1 MAAIKFNSLTF
12 DLKDLLL
19 ICGFVAGYF
28 NFKSEQKEM
37 YNELKLEIK
46 QIVTDNKV
54 QEVKVNARFDAMLN
68 KQTSQKETDNKNMI
82 NFIAVVHENR
92 LQIIKKRLVKFRLV

>member
-1 MAAIKFNSLTF
+1 MAIKFNSLTF

-37 YNELKLEIK
+37 YNELKLEIDLK
-46 QIVTDNKV
+46 KDDIINVTDNESV
-54 QEVKVNARFDAMLN
+54 
-68 KQTSQKETDNKNMI
+68 TYSI
-82 NFIAVVHENR
+82 
-92 LQIIKKRLVKFRLV
+92 

>member
-1 MAAIKFNSLTF
+1 MAIKFNSLTF

-37 YNELKLEIK
+37 YNELKLEIR
-46 QIVTDNKV
+46 QIISDNRV
-54 QEVKVNARFDAMLN
+54 QETKFNAKFDMLN
-68 KQTSQKETDNKNMI
+68 KPTSERKTSENDTICFVAIVHDN
-82 NFIAVVHENR
+82 R
-92 LQIIKKRLVKFRLV
+92 IKIESLDDDEKV

>member
-1 MAAIKFNSLTF
+1 MAIKFNSLTF

-37 YNELKLEIK
+37 YNELKLEIR
-46 QIVTDNKV
+46 QIVSDNKV
-54 QEVKVNARFDAMLN
+54 QETKFNAKFDMLN
-68 KQTSQKETDNKNMI
+68 KPTSERKTSENDTICFVAIVHDN
-82 NFIAVVHENR
+82 R
-92 LQIIKKRLVKFRLV
+92 IKIESLDDDEKV

>member
-46 QIVTDNKV
+46 QIVADNKV

-92 LQIIKKRLVKFRLV
+92 LEIVKKRLFKFRLV

>member
-1 MAAIKFNSLTF
+1 MAIKFNSLTF

-37 YNELKLEIK
+37 YNELKLEIR
-46 QIVTDNKV
+46 QIVADNKV
-54 QEVKVNARFDAMLN
+54 QEVKVNTRFDMLN
-68 KQTSQKETDNKNMI
+68 KPTSQKTDTVNGI
-82 NFIAVVHENR
+82 GFVAILHDTRVR
-92 LQIIKKRLVKFRLV
+92 VKTVRAKA

>member
-1 MAAIKFNSLTF
+1 MDIKFNSLTF

-37 YNELKLEIK
+37 YNGGWKSVAVVQVMRQQPQMTNESCL
-46 QIVTDNKV
+46 QIVKDFSLNATAKGVDVVNSLESTNFFMNK
-54 QEVKVNARFDAMLN
+54 ARICDAL
-68 KQTSQKETDNKNMI
+68 QK
-82 NFIAVVHENR
+82 
-92 LQIIKKRLVKFRLV
+92 

>member
-1 MAAIKFNSLTF
+1 MAFKFNSLTF

-37 YNELKLEIK
+37 YNELKLEIR
-46 QIVTDNKV
+46 QIVSDNKV
-54 QEVKVNARFDAMLN
+54 QETKFNAKFDMLN
-68 KQTSQKETDNKNMI
+68 KPTSERKTSENDTICFVAIVHDN
-82 NFIAVVHENR
+82 R
-92 LQIIKKRLVKFRLV
+92 IKIESLDDDEKV

>member
-19 ICGFVAGYF
+19 ICSFVAGYF

-37 YNELKLEIK
+37 INELKADIA
-46 QIVTDNKV
+46 QIVSDNKL
-54 QEVKVNARFDAMLN
+54 QEVKFNAKFDMLS
-68 KQTSQKETDNKNMI
+68 KPTSQKTDKTDSI
-82 NFIAVVHENR
+82 NFVAVLHDSR
-92 LQIIKKRLVKFRLV
+92 IQIKSERIKRIKLV

>member
-28 NFKSEQKEM
+28 RFEQHQKDM
-37 YNELKLEIK
+37 YNELKSEIA
-46 QIVTDNKV
+46 QIISDNKL
-54 QEVKVNARFDAMLN
+54 QEVKFNAKFDMLS
-68 KQTSQKETDNKNMI
+68 KPTSQKTDTTNNI
-82 NFIAVVHENR
+82 HFVAVLHDSRV
-92 LQIIKKRLVKFRLV
+92 QIKSERIKRIKLV